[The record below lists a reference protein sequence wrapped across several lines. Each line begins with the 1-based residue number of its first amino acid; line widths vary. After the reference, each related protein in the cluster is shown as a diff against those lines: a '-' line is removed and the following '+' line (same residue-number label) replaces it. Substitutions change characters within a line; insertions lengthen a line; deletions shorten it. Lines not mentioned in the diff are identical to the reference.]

1 MAVTKDKQIRI
12 WVQKQKK
19 LANEAP
25 DQKSRDYIIMMWLGY
40 LNGLRL
46 TNAITYTEYSSLY
59 SELQDYAAGMEVA

>member
-19 LANEAP
+19 LVNEAP
-25 DQKSRDYIIMMWLGY
+25 DQQTRDYIVMMWLGY

-46 TNAITYTEYSSLY
+46 TNAVTYAEYKALY
-59 SELQDYAAGMEVA
+59 SELQEYATGIEAA